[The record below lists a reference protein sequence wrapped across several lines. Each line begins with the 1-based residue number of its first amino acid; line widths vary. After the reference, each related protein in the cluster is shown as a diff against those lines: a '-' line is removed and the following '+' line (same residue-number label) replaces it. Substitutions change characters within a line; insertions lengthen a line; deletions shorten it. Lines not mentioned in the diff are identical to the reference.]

1 DLLSLSSLLFSY
13 LSSFR
18 SSPSIRSGRRVWKD
32 SSAGFV
38 FVAPKLRPLRRLLLP
53 LPSLHRSLIRSR
65 FPPLQSLSLLLQSR
79 KRHRPLL
86 NPNRRRSFRRSQ
98 RKLLD
103 QGRVRERQV
112 KRQSRRKQADRRRN
126 DRNRSLRYTV
136 TGRTTNDFF
145 EVVNR
150 SKEQV
155 RSKQQVRSKET
166 PKKGLRKEKANNKR
180 SRTSSAEKI
189 NRKSVSTPE
198 RSTQPTPIVAQRNCA
213 TEMSEAAN
221 EKTTEVDPNKTLASE
236 AEKRTE
242 RTENSVVEKKQSG
255 VKKAAPTKER
265 TSMRRRMKDAAL
277 ASSRQIRRASNSLT
291 DSAKK
296 LANVVS
302 RPIKERS
309 LNNFMERVK
318 QRQERRLKQNSESM
332 QLRESE
338 DAFPTMQGVSADN
351 LVDPPGPPTERS
363 EKTTERS
370 EKSERDK
377 RKIGNKDVDKI
388 FPDLGKEKKKKSRSA
403 SGSKASKRAFLSG
416 RRRKSKEGDLF
427 KDGKPYWVRAGKIT
441 QEEKNEITQD
451 DLPLNAE
458 VIVDVKN
465 GKIDLPVL
473 PNNMQIKFDEYAPME
488 ILMERDKIFFTHKM
502 LFANTIRSMIN
513 TADESKTDTDTNN
526 NTDIER
532 TEKTVEKKTECD
544 EGSGRPRI
552 ELMPHPK
559 YCTSYNRALPTGKM
573 HREPYEWT
581 GKGVV

>member
-1 DLLSLSSLLFSY
+1 MERF
-13 LSSFR
+13 FR
-18 SSPSIRSGRRVWKD
+18 WFR
-32 SSAGFV
+32 
-38 FVAPKLRPLRRLLLP
+38 
-53 LPSLHRSLIRSR
+53 
-65 FPPLQSLSLLLQSR
+65 
-79 KRHRPLL
+79 
-86 NPNRRRSFRRSQ
+86 FRRSEAPPTQ
-98 RKLLD
+98 EVAPPPPVPSSESYPEPIPPSPVPVSSTPVKKTTPPPPQSKSKEVISKKSKEVIRPRESPRKTSKEAITKKTS
-103 QGRVRERQV
+103 GSKE
-112 KRQSRRKQADRRRN
+112 KRPKSKP
-126 DRNRSLRYTV
+126 
-136 TGRTTNDFF
+136 

-302 RPIKERS
+302 RPIK
-309 LNNFMERVK
+309 
-318 QRQERRLKQNSESM
+318 NSESM

-513 TADESKTDTDTNN
+513 TAESIVDESKTDTDTNN

-581 GKGVV
+581 GKGVRAMFNNYRDSVNFDKKRQEMIRERKVNI